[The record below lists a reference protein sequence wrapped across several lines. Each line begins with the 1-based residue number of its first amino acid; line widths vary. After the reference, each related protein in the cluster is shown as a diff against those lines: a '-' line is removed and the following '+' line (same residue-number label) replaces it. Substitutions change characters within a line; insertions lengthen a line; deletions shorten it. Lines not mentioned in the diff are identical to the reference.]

1 LINDDKIK
9 LSIRLV
15 RSAYDAAKARSAS
28 TGSAISVIVAEAATQ
43 TLLATYRSDREA
55 EILKAVERVFF
66 KLQKLEKRQN
76 LDLLVL
82 KEMVGL
88 GIRAYF
94 NHTPEVPEHER
105 SASLLSGKARFHRYL
120 DTLAGNLRQNR
131 SILGEVPDLLAS
143 PGERNDSAPAESV
156 KPGDPGSTPQQ
167 NLDSPPNGNA
177 AGGNASGGEAAG
189 GKAALPSED
198 SADKRGTKP
207 MVYRQPSGRRIR
219 IGYDEPGLFQK
230 AVQPEQ
236 SRPEASPHGVPR
248 KNMAEDS

>member
-1 LINDDKIK
+1 MINDDKIK
-9 LSIRLV
+9 LSIRLM
-15 RSAYDAAKARSAS
+15 RSAYDTAKSQAAT
-28 TGSAISVIVAEAATQ
+28 TGSAISVIVAAAATQ

-76 LDLLVL
+76 LDLLIL

-88 GIRAYF
+88 GTRAYF

-143 PGERNDSAPAESV
+143 PSERNDSAPAESV
-156 KPGDPGSTPQQ
+156 KPGDPGSIPPQ

-177 AGGNASGGEAAG
+177 AGGE
-189 GKAALPSED
+189 AALPSDEE
-198 SADKRGTKP
+198 ADKRGTKP

-219 IGYDEPGLFQK
+219 IGYDEPGLFQN
-230 AVQPEQ
+230 AVQPDQ